1 MKDTVKTAV
10 QDIFF
15 EEPEDFVPP
24 PEVVVNSEEEL
35 LERLAESERDVK
47 NGLFYTEEEF
57 FERLRIKYG
66 I

>member
-1 MKDTVKTAV
+1 MKEAVDTSV

-15 EEPEDFVPP
+15 EEREDFVPP

-35 LERLAESERDVK
+35 LDRLVESEREYR
-47 NGLFYTEEEF
+47 NGIFYTEEEF
-57 FERLRIKYG
+57 FERLRLKYG

>member
-24 PEVVVNSEEEL
+24 PDVVVNSMEEL
-35 LERLAESERDVK
+35 LDRLVESEREYR
-47 NGLFYTEEEF
+47 NGIFYTEEEF
-57 FERLRIKYG
+57 FERLKEKYG